1 MPDRLALSVDADPH
15 FAVRILQFYI
25 EPLVETNVW
34 RGSRKPF
41 STVQFQRRAIG
52 SKGKS
57 IDMVPDVDLGAA
69 NGESVAFKLDPHLQN
84 ESCRKLIETYHRG
97 QT

>member
-1 MPDRLALSVDADPH
+1 MPDRLALSTDTDPH

-34 RGSRKPF
+34 RDSRKPF
-41 STVQFQRRAIG
+41 RPMQFQRIAIG
-52 SKGKS
+52 CKGKS
-57 IDMVPDVDLGAA
+57 IDMVSDVDLGTA
-69 NGESVAFKLDPHLQN
+69 NGESAAFKLGPDLQN
-84 ESCRKLIETYHRG
+84 EFRRQLIETYHRG